1 MVYNMATVHLLLH
14 QIFRELLK
22 IRCFLEDQLVLVA
35 RVYRD
40 YLEHQQGLVDQIHQ
54 NYPFLHQVRHVPKNM
69 KKSLS

>member
-1 MVYNMATVHLLLH
+1 
-14 QIFRELLK
+14 
-22 IRCFLEDQLVLVA
+22 VA